1 MPQVRNL
8 ARAMGVKMSETE
20 LDVAMR
26 QMDKDVRPSRP
37 KSLPQ
42 LAGVLSLWCV
52 PADIPLCL
60 SLPWCVL

>member
-42 LAGVLSLWCV
+42 LA
-52 PADIPLCL
+52 
-60 SLPWCVL
+60 